1 MVQESK
7 GDTCYFVFFF
17 FLLAQE
23 SHYVDVGRCGGEKI
37 EKKKLK
43 GNK

>member
-7 GDTCYFVFFF
+7 GDTGYFVFF

-37 EKKKLK
+37 EKKK
-43 GNK
+43 N